1 MKTASSAHVCTCG
14 RKVVTGDIRVTRDPQ
29 NSNTFHVEV
38 LPDPWHPACEVP
50 ASFRYAAE
58 LAVTETARQSIQ
70 RVRTVRNG
78 IVYSRA
84 PYSRDFTLD
93 LDRTV
98 ELAQLNVRLVATKM
112 ASEAM
117 EAQRQAFAK
126 ARARLLGNAFGARPK
141 GAAC

>member
-1 MKTASSAHVCTCG
+1 MNTASRAHVCTCG

-29 NSNTFHVEV
+29 NTNTFHVEV

-50 ASFRYAAE
+50 ASFRYTAE
-58 LAVTETARQSIQ
+58 LAAIEAGRLAIQ
-70 RVRTVRNG
+70 QRRTVRNG

-84 PYSRDFTLD
+84 PHTRDFTLD

-98 ELAQLNVRLVATKM
+98 ELAQLRVRLLATKM

-126 ARARLLGNAFGARPK
+126 TRARLLGTAFGACPK
-141 GAAC
+141 VPAC